1 MPPNLYYYQVV
12 FQKSKL
18 FPKCTDKAGWTL
30 LSTYVVVVHQQFRS
44 KYFLS
49 VWLLISVTL
58 CRRHKKLKPGRGV
71 MMQFCLFH
79 TTSNPTSSQMSWW
92 YSRVF
97 LQHDEIKP
105 SQVFSRHLLH
115 KWTFFVAFGTHIYIW
130 VVREKEQLTLPPSP
144 QQLVIL
150 LVHSLSKK
158 YFSLCNN
165 EALHFSCLTQCGAS
179 TRASQIIKARRCLTC
194 QA

>member
-18 FPKCTDKAGWTL
+18 FPNCTDKAGWTF
-30 LSTYVVVVHQQFRS
+30 LSTYVVVHQQFRS

-49 VWLLISVTL
+49 VSLLISVTL
-58 CRRHKKLKPGRGV
+58 WRRHKKLKPGRGV

-115 KWTFFVAFGTHIYIW
+115 KWTFFCGIW
-130 VVREKEQLTLPPSP
+130 HTYLYLGGEGE
-144 QQLVIL
+144 
-150 LVHSLSKK
+150 
-158 YFSLCNN
+158 
-165 EALHFSCLTQCGAS
+165 
-179 TRASQIIKARRCLTC
+179 RAVDPTTKDT
-194 QA
+194 